1 MVKKTMDIAL
11 GDDESGR
18 EHFCTILL
26 DAKDGAY
33 FSDTV
38 QNDLRKKTEYPYEVK
53 WMLQIGM
60 DTQIYTK
67 TAKCKHAGTW
77 SSTV

>member
-38 QNDLRKKTEYPYEVK
+38 
-53 WMLQIGM
+53 
-60 DTQIYTK
+60 
-67 TAKCKHAGTW
+67 
-77 SSTV
+77 